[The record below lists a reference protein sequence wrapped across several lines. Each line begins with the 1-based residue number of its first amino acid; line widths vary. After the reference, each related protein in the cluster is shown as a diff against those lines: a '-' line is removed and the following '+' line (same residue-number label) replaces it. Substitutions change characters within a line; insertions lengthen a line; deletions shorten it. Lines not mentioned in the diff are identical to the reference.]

1 MSWELSGEVP
11 SMYIALGLILQN
23 ERERVQVCKG
33 GEDLVLYKTVQP
45 CLFSFTLSCS
55 SSTTTTPTPRQKKK
69 KPGNIYIF
77 CFICLLNSVTHSS
90 LFQWLNRHRL
100 LKV

>member
-55 SSTTTTPTPRQKKK
+55 SSTTTTPTPLQKKK
-69 KPGNIYIF
+69 KTWQYLYF
-77 CFICLLNSVTHSS
+77 LFYLLIEQCDSFFTISVA
-90 LFQWLNRHRL
+90 
-100 LKV
+100 